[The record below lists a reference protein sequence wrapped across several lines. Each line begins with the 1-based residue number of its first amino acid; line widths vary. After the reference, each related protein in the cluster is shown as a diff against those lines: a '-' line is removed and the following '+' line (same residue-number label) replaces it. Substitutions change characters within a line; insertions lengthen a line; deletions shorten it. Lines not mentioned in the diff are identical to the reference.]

1 MRFKDLLIN
10 MLYLKR
16 VSFLPPDNTIA
27 IADGVTKRNY
37 KRQVETETP
46 VAFLATLADHAESL
60 GADQIIAF
68 ENVIT
73 NVGDAYNSHAG
84 VFIAPVSG
92 IYVFSTSIMSYRST
106 QSHYAFKRND
116 VVVTYMFYHGDALNA
131 YDTTGSTVTLQLS
144 KGDDVAVVNLDSD
157 KDVNGSHY
165 SSFTGFLLQESY
177 DDTAVDGK

>member
-37 KRQVETETP
+37 KRQVENETP

-92 IYVFSTSIMSYRST
+92 IYVFSTSIMSYRFCV
-106 QSHYAFKRND
+106 YP
-116 VVVTYMFYHGDALNA
+116 
-131 YDTTGSTVTLQLS
+131 TLYF
-144 KGDDVAVVNLDSD
+144 NI
-157 KDVNGSHY
+157 
-165 SSFTGFLLQESY
+165 LLPM
-177 DDTAVDGK
+177 G